1 MGHEVII
8 HGAIEGS
15 TLDPDRY
22 RLLQDRNAEVIRAL
36 PETDDFP
43 WLTRDMFALPASEP
57 QGTYRS
63 QVIHF
68 GLSLKDDP
76 QGVGE
81 LDAWPTPEREG
92 IHGWMTKFERLL
104 AHLYWFGADL
114 FVQTDF
120 EPLTHV
126 RYLPTSAAI
135 DQMFGDDLSPVA
147 KWNRTINFH
156 G

>member
-8 HGAIEGS
+8 PGAIEGA
-15 TLDPDRY
+15 TLAPDRY
-22 RLLQDRNAEVIRAL
+22 RLLQDRNADVIRAV
-36 PETDDFP
+36 PETDEFP

-68 GLSLKDDP
+68 GLSFNDDP
-76 QGVGE
+76 QGVSE
-81 LDAWPTPEREG
+81 RDAWPTPKREG
-92 IHGWMTKFERLL
+92 IHGWIIKFERVLT
-104 AHLYWFGADL
+104 HLYWFGADL

-120 EPLTHV
+120 EPLAHV
-126 RYLPTSAAI
+126 RYLPTSAAT
-135 DQMFGDDLSPVA
+135 DQMFGENLSPVGA
-147 KWNRTINFH
+147 WDRTIKFY